1 MANKLTGSYD
11 AVAQISRRQLN
22 GLVASLHQNGA
33 SEQPLRLGHN
43 GVIRVGDPK
52 RTAPELHRLRFR
64 NWIRNFQLAGVS
76 LNLDEVRARL
86 AANAPPGAA
95 TMIEEEFSKL
105 KKGRPAKQP
114 AGQPSKE
121 PRGRVKL
128 QLSSPTITL
137 ADGATSEAT
146 LLTDVRA
153 HYDPDSGAGQI
164 AAADH
169 PLHGE
174 VRAAFELSVHSG
186 ASGRKL
192 SVRPSSKDSK
202 IQFTAA
208 AGTGLT
214 TAEVSRISGE
224 VRDIVREKFT
234 PQPVDLPPE
243 FPFSEFKVIGSGANQ
258 VIALPIQVSDSPLP
272 AGRIQTLDNNFADSS
287 GFAFAASKEY
297 VAGLLDPLFDKVKK
311 AVRDFKKEITIGVTI
326 LGVRLQ
332 QTIRFSLQLR
342 SGPKLEWE
350 AGNIKLSAHLKL
362 VVKPGPD
369 LSFRFSQK
377 LKLALDAATQK
388 VTLQADGNPSVNT
401 SLPFNVLH
409 DAFENAIKSAR
420 DNALADG
427 VNDAVS
433 AIFATARQK
442 LIGGL
447 KVFDES
453 ATATFTTVKIT
464 TDGLIVRGD
473 IGSGPRQAPVV
484 QFAEI
489 EGGRAFSAL
498 PTWIPGGKID
508 RYIWSWTGHGGKKPA
523 KLFSA
528 SHRSATE
535 THRFIFP
542 KPAGMDPL
550 GSVTLRIEGTQTGAD
565 GVAVPVTAES
575 TPQLRDA
582 FGTIFESPAW
592 WEPLTTPVWLEETK
606 PGARLKDLIAGHIT
620 LQSDEPGDRKLTH
633 NTLVYFPDWRADR
646 PLEPVARA
654 MAAMRRRK
662 VSLVL
667 NVVLPEDALDMRR
680 SDLEAKLDPVS
691 GRFAGCLMVTM
702 DQAGGW
708 SRAFA
713 VDRRPSAH
721 IVDARRQFAWNAQGD
736 IAPAA
741 MAAALD
747 RHVLPAFAPRAHVLR
762 PKVSGCGCGCHGAPD
777 IVFEDDKGERFA
789 LHRMRGRDIIL
800 NFFQSWSAPCI
811 RELQR
816 LQALQKAVQ
825 KKQPKGGGPSIV
837 AFHGGN
843 DEKAIADLRK
853 RHRLTFTLV
862 QDRNQAIARQY
873 GITCWPTTIAVNP
886 DGSIGRMQLGAVQ
899 DAKPA
904 RRPAK
909 SSSARTA
916 KT

>member
-11 AVAQISRRQLN
+11 AVAQISRRQVN
-22 GLVASLHQNGA
+22 GLLASLHQNGA
-33 SEQPLRLGHN
+33 SDQPLQLGHSS
-43 GVIRVGDPK
+43 VLRVGDPK

-64 NWIRNFQLAGVS
+64 NWIRNFQSAGGPK
-76 LNLDEVRARL
+76 NLDAFRARL
-86 AANAPPGAA
+86 AVNAPPGAA
-95 TMIEEEFSKL
+95 RMIEEEFSKL
-105 KKGRPAKQP
+105 GKGRT
-114 AGQPSKE
+114 GRQPSKK

-174 VRAAFELSVHSG
+174 VRAAFELSVLSS

-192 SVRPSSKDSK
+192 SVRPSSKDNK
-202 IQFTAA
+202 IQFIAA
-208 AGTGLT
+208 SGTGLT
-214 TAEVSRISGE
+214 SAEVSRISGE
-224 VRDIVREKFT
+224 VRDILREKFT

-243 FPFSEFKVIGSGANQ
+243 FPFSEFKVIGSGASQ
-258 VIALPIQVSDSPLP
+258 VIALPIQVSDAPLP
-272 AGRIQTLDNNFADSS
+272 AGRIHNLDQNFADSS
-287 GFAFAASKEY
+287 GFAFAASKNY
-297 VAGLLDPLFDKVKK
+297 VNDLLDPLFDAVKK
-311 AVRDFKKEITIGVTI
+311 AIRDFKKEIVIGVTI
-326 LGVRLQ
+326 LGVPVK
-332 QTIRFSLQLR
+332 QTIKFSLQLK

-350 AGNIKLSAHLKL
+350 SGRIKLSAHLKL

-369 LSFRFSQK
+369 LSFRFTQK
-377 LKLALDAATQK
+377 FKLALDAATQQ

-420 DNALADG
+420 DDALSGGG
-427 VNDAVS
+427 VNDAVN
-433 AIFATARQK
+433 AIFAGARQK
-442 LIGGL
+442 LVGGL
-447 KVFDES
+447 RVFDES
-453 ATATFTTVKIT
+453 ASATFTTVKIT
-464 TDGLIVRGD
+464 KDGLIVRGD
-473 IGSGPRQAPVV
+473 IGSGPRHAPVV
-484 QFAEI
+484 QFNEI
-489 EGGRAFSAL
+489 DEGRAFSAL
-498 PTWIPGGKID
+498 ATWIPGGKID

-523 KLFSA
+523 KLFST
-528 SHRSATE
+528 SERSSTD

-542 KPAGMDPL
+542 KPPGMDPL
-550 GSVTLRIEGTQTGAD
+550 GSVALRIEGTQTGAD
-565 GVAVPVTAES
+565 GVAVPVAAES

-582 FGTIFESPAW
+582 FGTLVESPAW
-592 WEPLTTPVWLEETK
+592 WEPLTTPVWLEDGK

-620 LQSDEPGDRKLTH
+620 LQSDEPRGRQLTH
-633 NTLVYFPDWRADR
+633 NTLVYFPDWRADG

-667 NVVLPEDALDMRR
+667 IVVLPEDALDNRR

-691 GRFAGCLMVTM
+691 SRFAGRLMVTT

-721 IVDARRQFAWNAQGD
+721 IVDARRQFAWNSRGD

-741 MAAALD
+741 MAVALD
-747 RHVLPAFAPRAHVLR
+747 RHVLPAFAPRARVLR

-777 IVFEDDKGERFA
+777 ITFEDEKGERFA
-789 LHRMRGRDIIL
+789 LHRMRGRNVIL

-816 LQALQKAVQ
+816 LQTLQK
-825 KKQPKGGGPSIV
+825 KRPKGGGPYVV

-843 DEKAIADLRK
+843 DEEAIAGLRK
-853 RHRLTFTLV
+853 RHGLTFSLV

-873 GITCWPTTIAVNP
+873 GIACWPTTIAINP
-886 DGSIGRMQLGAVQ
+886 DGSIGRMQLGAVGE
-899 DAKPA
+899 AKPA
-904 RRPAK
+904 TRPAK
-909 SSSARTA
+909 SNSASTA

>member
-11 AVAQISRRQLN
+11 AVAQISRRQVN
-22 GLVASLHQNGA
+22 GLIASLHQNGA
-33 SEQPLRLGHN
+33 SDQPPLRLGHSS
-43 GVIRVGDPK
+43 VLRIGDPK
-52 RTAPELHRLRFR
+52 PTKPVLDRLRFR
-64 NWIRNFQLAGVS
+64 NWIRNFQSAGGPK
-76 LNLDEVRARL
+76 NLDMNLDDVRARL
-86 AANAPPGAA
+86 AVTAPPGAV
-95 TMIEEEFSKL
+95 TMIDEEFSKL
-105 KKGRPAKQP
+105 EHRRPGKQP
-114 AGQPSKE
+114 PKKPPKN

-174 VRAAFELSVHSG
+174 VRAAFELSVLSS

-192 SVRPSSKDSK
+192 SVRPSSNDSK
-202 IQFTAA
+202 IQFVAA

-214 TAEVSRISGE
+214 SAEVLRISGE
-224 VRDIVREKFT
+224 VRDILRDKFR

-243 FPFSEFKVIGSGANQ
+243 FSFSEFKVIGSGASQ
-258 VIALPIQVSDSPLP
+258 VIALPIQLSNAPLP
-272 AGRIQTLDNNFADSS
+272 TGRIHTLDENFADSS
-287 GFAFAASKEY
+287 GFAFAVSKNHVED
-297 VAGLLDPLFDKVKK
+297 LLDPLFDAVKK
-311 AVRDFKKEITIGVTI
+311 AVRDFKKEIVIGVTI
-326 LGVRLQ
+326 LGVPVK
-332 QTIRFSLQLR
+332 QTIKFTLQR
-342 SGPKLEWE
+342 KSGPKLEWDS
-350 AGNIKLSAHLKL
+350 GRIKLSAHLKL

-369 LSFRFSQK
+369 LSFRFTQK
-377 LKLALDAATQK
+377 FKLALDAATQQ

-409 DAFENAIKSAR
+409 EAFENAIKDAR
-420 DNALADG
+420 DNALSDGG
-427 VNDAVS
+427 VNVAVN
-433 AIFATARQK
+433 AIFAGARQK

-453 ATATFTTVKIT
+453 ASATFTAVKIT
-464 TDGLIVRGD
+464 KDGLIVRGE

-484 QFAEI
+484 QFNEI
-489 EGGRAFSAL
+489 DEGRAFSAL
-498 PTWIPGGKID
+498 ATWIPGGKID
-508 RYIWSWTGHGGKKPA
+508 RYIWSWTGHGGKGPA
-523 KLFSA
+523 KLFST

-535 THRFIFP
+535 SHRFIFP

-550 GSVTLRIEGTQTGAD
+550 GSVSLRIEGTQTGAD
-565 GVAVPVTAES
+565 GVAVPIAADS
-575 TPQLRDA
+575 PPQLRNA
-582 FGTIFESPAW
+582 FGTILASPAW
-592 WEPLTTPVWLEETK
+592 WEPITTPLWLEDGK

-620 LQSDEPGDRKLTH
+620 LQSDEPRGRQLTH
-633 NTLVYFPDWRADR
+633 NTLVYFPDWRADE

-667 NVVLPEDALDMRR
+667 TVVLPKDALDSRR
-680 SDLEAKLDPVS
+680 SDLEARLRPVAN
-691 GRFAGCLMVTM
+691 RFAGRLMVTV
-702 DQAGGW
+702 DQEDGW

-713 VDRRPSAH
+713 VARRPSAH
-721 IVDARRQFAWNAQGD
+721 IVNARRQFAWNSGGD
-736 IAPAA
+736 IEPKA

-747 RHVLPAFAPRAHVLR
+747 KHVLPAFAPRSHALQ
-762 PKVSGCGCGCHGAPD
+762 PKISGCGCGCHGAPD
-777 IVFEDDKGERFA
+777 IVFEDEKGERFA
-789 LHRMRGRDIIL
+789 LHRMRGRDVIL

-816 LQALQKAVQ
+816 LQTLQK
-825 KKQPKGGGPSIV
+825 KRPKGGGPSIV

-843 DEKAIADLRK
+843 DEEAIAGLRK
-853 RHRLTFTLV
+853 RHGLTFPLV

-873 GITCWPTTIAVNP
+873 GIACWPTTIAINP

-899 DAKPA
+899 EPA
-904 RRPAK
+904 TRPKK
-909 SSSARTA
+909 SAA

>member
-174 VRAAFELSVHSG
+174 VRAAFELSVSSS

-202 IQFTAA
+202 IQFIAA

-214 TAEVSRISGE
+214 SAEVSRISGE

-258 VIALPIQVSDSPLP
+258 VVALPIQVSDSPLP
-272 AGRIQTLDNNFADSS
+272 TGRIQTLDENFADSS
-287 GFAFAASKEY
+287 GFAFAASKQY
-297 VAGLLDPLFDKVKK
+297 VNDLLDPLFDAVKK
-311 AVRDFKKEITIGVTI
+311 AIRDFKREITIGVTI

-332 QTIRFSLQLR
+332 QTIKFTLQLK
-342 SGPKLEWE
+342 SGPSVEWDS
-350 AGNIKLSAHLKL
+350 GRIKLSAHLKL

-369 LSFRFSQK
+369 LSFRFTQK
-377 LKLALDAATQK
+377 FKLALDAATQQ

-401 SLPFNVLH
+401 NLPFNVLH
-409 DAFENAIKSAR
+409 DAFENAIKDAR
-420 DNALADG
+420 NDALADGG
-427 VNDAVS
+427 VNDAVNR
-433 AIFATARQK
+433 IFSGARQK
-442 LIGGL
+442 LVGGL
-447 KVFDES
+447 RVFDES
-453 ATATFTTVKIT
+453 ASATFTAVKIT
-464 TDGLIVRGD
+464 EDGLIVHGE

-484 QFAEI
+484 QFVEI
-489 EGGRAFSAL
+489 NEGRAFSAL
-498 PTWIPGGKID
+498 PAWIPGGKID
-508 RYIWSWTGHGGKKPA
+508 RYIWSWAGHGGKKPA
-523 KLFSA
+523 KLFST
-528 SHRSATE
+528 SHRSATDK
-535 THRFIFP
+535 HRFIFP

-550 GSVTLRIEGTQTGAD
+550 RSVTLRIEGTQTGAD
-565 GVAVPVTAES
+565 GVAVPVAADS
-575 TPQLRDA
+575 PPQLRDA
-582 FGTIFESPAW
+582 FGTILESPAW
-592 WEPLTTPVWLEETK
+592 WEPITTPLWLEDTK
-606 PGARLKDLIAGHIT
+606 PGDRLKDLIAGHIT
-620 LQSDEPGDRKLTH
+620 LQSDEPRGGQLTH
-633 NTLVYFPDWRADR
+633 NTLVYFPDWRASE

-654 MAAMRRRK
+654 MAAMRRQK

-667 NVVLPEDALDMRR
+667 TVVLPEDALDSRR
-680 SDLEAKLDPVS
+680 GDLEAKLDPIS
-691 GRFAGCLMVTM
+691 SRFAGRLMVTV

-713 VDRRPSAH
+713 VDRLPSAH
-721 IVDARRQFAWNAQGD
+721 IVDARGRFAWSSRGD
-736 IAPAA
+736 VEPAA

-747 RHVLPAFAPRAHVLR
+747 RHVLPAFAPRAHVMR
-762 PKVSGCGCGCHGAPD
+762 PKISGCGCGCHGAPD
-777 IVFEDDKGERFA
+777 ITFEDEKGDRLA
-789 LHRMRGRDIIL
+789 LHRMRGRDVIL

-816 LQALQKAVQ
+816 LQTLHKELQ
-825 KKQPKGGGPSIV
+825 KKQPKGGGTSIV

-843 DEKAIADLRK
+843 DEEAVADLRK
-853 RHRLTFTLV
+853 RHRLTFPLV
-862 QDRNQAIARQY
+862 QDRNQAIARRY
-873 GITCWPTTIAVNP
+873 GIICWPTTIAINP
-886 DGSIGRMQLGAVQ
+886 DGSVGRMQLGVVH
-899 DAKPA
+899 DTKPA
-904 RRPAK
+904 TRPKK
-909 SSSARTA
+909 SAAR
-916 KT
+916 K